1 MTFGSPQFFILLP
14 LLLLVAWI
22 FRRLELWRPLRVILL
37 VLITVILC
45 NPQMVLKTGGID
57 LWVLLDRSRS
67 AQDLVD
73 AGEPEWRTL
82 LERSRPDQSHHL
94 HFLDYADEVIPVGH
108 AETAIYPG
116 NRDMTRT
123 GLALHET
130 LSRMDPHRH
139 NRILLFTDGYSTEPL
154 TGVAEKLIREGVP
167 LDYRLVRAPQETDFQ
182 ISEMEMPLRTQP
194 GEPFV
199 VDVTVSGTVDGVVPL
214 EARRGGDLLFQREV
228 TVKDGVGRLRFS
240 DRIIASGAH
249 RYEIVIQPPLDAHA
263 GNNRNERWIEVTAGP
278 RVLLVTG
285 YQEDPVAAI
294 LAAQG
299 FDVSVVVNPLS
310 LTPGSLTGAKAVI
323 LNNVPAFELPGDFLN
338 SLPFYVND
346 QGGGLLMVGGHRS
359 FGSGGYYESA
369 VDPLLPVSMELKSE
383 HRKLGVAMAI
393 VMDRSGSMAMTTSS
407 GHSKMQLANEGAA
420 RAVDLLGSMDAV
432 TVFAVDSTAHQ
443 IAPLLNVGE
452 SRGELNSRIR
462 RIESMGGGIFVYTG
476 MKAAWEELKKA
487 PLGQRHM
494 ILFTDAADSEEPGD
508 YQNLIEEMKGG
519 GATVSVI
526 GLGTRS
532 DSDASF
538 LEDIAKR
545 GAGRI
550 FFTEIPGEIPNIFAQ
565 ETVTVARS
573 SFVEELTETR
583 STERWYELARR
594 EVEWLDT
601 IDGYNLSYL
610 RDGDETALVSTDSYT
625 APLVAFGRR
634 GIGRTAAVAF
644 PLGGEF
650 SERVRNWDKLGDFVQ
665 TLTRW
670 LMGDELPPGIGIH
683 HELTGTELSLDLFYD
698 TEQWEPRL
706 IEAPPKVILQR
717 GFREGQSEEL
727 IWERLS
733 PGHYQVTAHLH
744 EGAPIRGAVQVGRAA
759 IPFGPVTVGSGR
771 EWKWDRDR
779 VTELR
784 ETARV
789 SGGSEQL
796 DLSKAWRQPPAPGSK
811 PIRHPLFVA
820 ALLLF
825 LLEALVT
832 RTGWALPQ
840 VRFADLIRP
849 RVKKGKTS
857 LAATEAATATHP
869 AATPDTATTTGPSP
883 ASASNPPPTSAP
895 TSTATPAESRKSRFN
910 RAKKGL

>member
-1 MTFGSPQFFILLP
+1 MTFGSPQFFFLLP
-14 LLLLVAWI
+14 LLLLVGWI

-37 VLITVILC
+37 VLFTVILC
-45 NPQMVLKTGGID
+45 DPQVVLKTGGID

-67 AQDLVD
+67 AQELVD
-73 AGEPEWRTL
+73 AGEQEWRTL
-82 LERSRPDQSHHL
+82 LERSRPGDNHRLHL
-94 HFLDYADEVIPVGH
+94 LDYADEVIPVGN
-108 AETAIYPG
+108 AETAVYPG

-130 LSRMDPHRH
+130 LSRMDPRRH
-139 NRILLFTDGYSTEPL
+139 NRILVFTDGYSTEPL
-154 TGVAEKLIREGVP
+154 TGVAGKLITGSVP
-167 LDYRLVRAPQETDFQ
+167 LDYRLVRAPDETDFQ
-182 ISEMEMPLRTQP
+182 VSEVKMPLRTQP

-199 VDVTVSGTVDGVVPL
+199 IDVTISGTADGVVPL
-214 EARRGGDLLFQREV
+214 EVRRGQSRLFQREV
-228 TVKDGVGRLRFS
+228 TVKDGIGRLRFS
-240 DRIIASGAH
+240 DRVTEPGAH
-249 RYEIVIQPPLDAHA
+249 RYEVVIRPQVDAHA
-263 GNNRNERWIEVTAGP
+263 GNNHNERWIEVTAGP
-278 RVLLVTG
+278 RVLLVTR
-285 YQEDPVAAI
+285 YQADPVATI
-294 LAAQG
+294 LRAQG
-299 FDVSVVVNPLS
+299 FEVTVVSETLS
-310 LTPGSLTGAKAVI
+310 LTPGALTGAKAVI

-338 SLPFYVND
+338 ALPFYVNE
-346 QGGGLLMVGGHRS
+346 QGGGLMMAGGHRS

-407 GHSKMQLANEGAA
+407 GHTKMQLANEGAG
-420 RAVDLLGSMDAV
+420 RAVELLGSMDAV
-432 TVFAVDSTAHQ
+432 TVYAVDSSAHQ

-462 RIESMGGGIFVYTG
+462 KIESMGGGIFVYTG
-476 MKAAWEELKKA
+476 MKAAWDELKKA

-508 YQNLIEEMKGG
+508 YQKLIEEMKGG

-526 GLGTRS
+526 GVGTRA
-532 DSDASF
+532 DPDASF

-545 GAGRI
+545 GNGRM

-573 SFVEELTETR
+573 SFVEEVTGTQA
-583 STERWYELARR
+583 TGRWYELARR
-594 EVEWLDT
+594 EVDWLGE

-610 RDGDETALVSTDSYT
+610 RDGDEAALVSTDTYT

-650 SERVRNWDKLGDFVQ
+650 SERVRSWDKVGDFVQ

-670 LMGDELPPGIGIH
+670 LMGDELPPGIGIR
-683 HELTGTELSLDLFYD
+683 HELTGSELSIDLLYD
-698 TEQWEPRL
+698 TEEWESRFTNS
-706 IEAPPKVILQR
+706 PPKVMMQR
-717 GFREGQSEEL
+717 GFREGKSEEL

-733 PGHYQVTAHLH
+733 PGHYQVTTRLN
-744 EGAPIRGAVQVGRAA
+744 EGAPARGAVQVAGGAL
-759 IPFGPVTVGSGR
+759 PFGPVTVGSGS
-771 EWKWDRDR
+771 EWKFDRDR

-784 ETARV
+784 ETARA
-789 SGGSEQL
+789 SGGSELL
-796 DLSKAWRQPPAPGSK
+796 DLSKAWRKPPAPGYES
-811 PIRHPLFVA
+811 IRHPLLIA

-832 RTGWALPQ
+832 RTGWRLPQ
-840 VRFADLIRP
+840 IRFAKLANA
-849 RVKKGKTS
+849 RVKLMRTS
-857 LAATEAATATHP
+857 VTATEAVPPAPVAAPEAPSATSRLTP
-869 AATPDTATTTGPSP
+869 AAP
-883 ASASNPPPTSAP
+883 N
-895 TSTATPAESRKSRFN
+895 PAESRKSRFN

>member
-1 MTFGSPQFFILLP
+1 MTFGSPQFFFLLP
-14 LLLLVAWI
+14 LLLLVGWI

-37 VLITVILC
+37 VLFTVILC
-45 NPQMVLKTGGID
+45 DPQVVLKTGGID

-67 AQDLVD
+67 AQELVD
-73 AGEPEWRTL
+73 AGEQEWRTL
-82 LERSRPDQSHHL
+82 LERSRPGDNHRLHL
-94 HFLDYADEVIPVGH
+94 LDYADEVIPVGN
-108 AETAIYPG
+108 AETAVYPG

-130 LSRMDPHRH
+130 LSRMDPRRH
-139 NRILLFTDGYSTEPL
+139 NRILVFTDGYGTEPL
-154 TGVAEKLIREGVP
+154 TGVAGKLITGGVP
-167 LDYRLVRAPQETDFQ
+167 LDYRLVRAPDETDFQ
-182 ISEMEMPLRTQP
+182 VSEVKMPLRTQP

-199 VDVTVSGTVDGVVPL
+199 IDVTISGTADGVVPL
-214 EARRGGDLLFQREV
+214 EVRRGQGRLFQREV
-228 TVKDGVGRLRFS
+228 TVKDGIGRLRFS
-240 DRIIASGAH
+240 DRVTEPGAH
-249 RYEIVIQPPLDAHA
+249 RYEVVILPLVDAHA

-278 RVLLVTG
+278 RVLLVTR
-285 YQEDPVAAI
+285 YQADPVATI
-294 LAAQG
+294 LRAQG
-299 FDVSVVVNPLS
+299 FDVTVVSETLS
-310 LTPGSLTGAKAVI
+310 LTPGALTGAKAVI

-338 SLPFYVND
+338 ALPFYVNE
-346 QGGGLLMVGGHRS
+346 QGGGLLMAGGHRS

-407 GHSKMQLANEGAA
+407 GHTKMQLANEGAG
-420 RAVDLLGSMDAV
+420 RAVELLGSMDAV
-432 TVFAVDSTAHQ
+432 TVYAVDSSAHQ

-462 RIESMGGGIFVYTG
+462 KIESMGGGIFVYTG
-476 MKAAWEELKKA
+476 MKAAWDELKKA

-508 YQNLIEEMKGG
+508 YQKLIEEMKGG

-526 GLGTRS
+526 GVGTRA
-532 DSDASF
+532 DPDASF

-545 GAGRI
+545 GNGRM

-573 SFVEELTETR
+573 SFVEEVTGTQA
-583 STERWYELARR
+583 TGRWYELARR
-594 EVEWLDT
+594 EVDWLGE

-610 RDGDETALVSTDSYT
+610 RDGDEAALVSTDTYT

-650 SERVRNWDKLGDFVQ
+650 SERVRSWDKVGDFVQ

-670 LMGDELPPGIGIH
+670 LMGDELPPGIGIR
-683 HELTGTELSLDLFYD
+683 HELTGSELSIDLLYD
-698 TEQWEPRL
+698 TEEWESRF
-706 IEAPPKVILQR
+706 INSPPKVMMQR
-717 GFREGQSEEL
+717 GFREGKSEEL

-733 PGHYQVTAHLH
+733 PGHYQVTTRLN
-744 EGAPIRGAVQVGRAA
+744 EGAPARGAVQVAGAA
-759 IPFGPVTVGSGR
+759 LPFGPVTVGSGG
-771 EWKWDRDR
+771 EWKFDRDR

-784 ETARV
+784 ETARA
-789 SGGSEQL
+789 SGGSELL
-796 DLSKAWRQPPAPGSK
+796 DLSKAWRKPPAPGYES
-811 PIRHPLFVA
+811 IRHPLLIA

-832 RTGWALPQ
+832 RTGWRLPQ
-840 VRFADLIRP
+840 IRFAEFANARAKLMR
-849 RVKKGKTS
+849 TS
-857 LAATEAATATHP
+857 VTATEAVPSAPVAAPEVPSATPPPPP
-869 AATPDTATTTGPSP
+869 AAP
-883 ASASNPPPTSAP
+883 N
-895 TSTATPAESRKSRFN
+895 PAESRKSRFN